1 MIPSGRIAASAA
13 RPNVTKVLA
22 MPDRGFE
29 HAGPGPAMSPSSLSR
44 LSGTPAEQA
53 AEGAPPRHV
62 AIIMDGNGRWAAAR
76 GLPRLEGH
84 RRGVEALRRAVQAA
98 YELGVRYLTLY
109 SFSSE
114 NWSRPAEE
122 VSDLL
127 NLLRLFI
134 RRDLSELHR
143 ENVRVRVIG
152 EREGLPQDI
161 ANLLEEAESL
171 TRANTGLNLVVAFN
185 YGGRQEIVR
194 AVRRIA
200 AEVRDG
206 RLDPADIDVAC
217 ISAHL
222 DTANI
227 PDPDLVIRTSGEL
240 RLSNFLLWQSAY
252 AEFVFLP
259 QFWPD
264 FGRSDFEEAI
274 ASFRSRQR
282 RYGGRAARTGA

>member
-1 MIPSGRIAASAA
+1 M
-13 RPNVTKVLA
+13 TKVLA
-22 MPDRGFE
+22 APDRDFE
-29 HAGPGPAMSPSSLSR
+29 HSGPGPAMSPSSLSR
-44 LSGTPAEQA
+44 LSGSPAEQPA
-53 AEGAPPRHV
+53 DGGAPRHV

-84 RRGVEALRRAVQAA
+84 RRGVEALRRAVRSA
-98 YELGVRYLTLY
+98 YDLGVRYLTLY

-114 NWSRPAEE
+114 NWTRPAEE

-134 RRDLSELHR
+134 RRDLTDLHR

-152 EREGLPQDI
+152 EREGLPRDI
-161 ANLLEEAESL
+161 AKLLDDAESL

-185 YGGRQEIVR
+185 YGGRQEIVS

-200 AEVRDG
+200 TAVQEG
-206 RLDPADIDVAC
+206 RLDPAAIDVAS
-217 ISAHL
+217 ISDHL
-222 DTANI
+222 DTADM

-259 QFWPD
+259 RFWPD
-264 FGRSDFEEAI
+264 FDRADFEEAI

-282 RYGGRAARTGA
+282 RYGGRAARAGA